1 MGLLGSGL
9 TAILREAVRSL
20 LAARLRTALGLIG
33 IMIGIASVITMISV
47 GEIAKAKSRAEFEAL
62 GTDMITIEARGGE
75 GSPSIAL
82 EDAVELTG
90 EVPTIAMAAPRIQLS
105 GKSRYAGKMAGRGTT
120 QGVTGAFARVNRLE
134 LAEGRFISD
143 LDYRQSWA
151 VVGRHVAGR
160 MRKAGALEV
169 LGETIDVGDRPMT
182 VVGVLKPH
190 QESYAMPFRIDA
202 DESVFVPITT
212 VERMEGASGI
222 RLIVARSAPLAHY
235 EDATRN
241 VKTYFRGRSPEL
253 ELKVTSAKQLIERM
267 ESQMQI
273 MTLLLAT
280 IGGVSLIM
288 GGIGV
293 MNIMLVTVSERR
305 TEIGIRRALG
315 ARRGDIQGQFLI
327 EAVILSVVGGAFG
340 VLVGIG
346 VTWGVCWFTG
356 WDFMVS
362 TMSVAVGLGVSSAVG
377 IFFGFQPARQA
388 ARLDPI
394 KALQG
399 E

>member
-75 GSPSIAL
+75 ESPPIEL
-82 EDAVELTG
+82 EDAVALTG
-90 EVPTIAMAAPRIQLS
+90 EVPTIAMAAPRIRLS
-105 GKSRYAGKMAGRGTT
+105 GKSRYAGKMAGRGST
-120 QGVTGAFARVNRLE
+120 QGVTASFARVNRLE
-134 LAEGRFISD
+134 LAEGRFVSD
-143 LDYRQSWA
+143 LDSRQSWA

-160 MRKAGALEV
+160 MRKAGAAEV
-169 LGETIDVGDRPMT
+169 LGEIIDLGDRPMT

-190 QESYAMPFRIDA
+190 EESYAMPFQINA
-202 DESVFVPITT
+202 DESVFVPIAAA
-212 VERMEGASGI
+212 ERMPGASGI
-222 RLIVARSAPLAHY
+222 RLIVARSAPFAHY
-235 EDATRN
+235 KKATRDVN
-241 VKTYFRGRSPEL
+241 TYFRGRAPGVQ
-253 ELKVTSAKQLIERM
+253 LKVTSAKQLIERM

-315 ARRGDIQGQFLI
+315 AGRGDIQGQFLI
-327 EAVILSVVGGAFG
+327 EAVILSMVGGAFG
-340 VLVGIG
+340 VVVGVG
-346 VTWGVCWFTG
+346 VTWGVCRFTD

-362 TMSVAVGLGVSSAVG
+362 AMSVAVGLGVSSAVG

>member
-1 MGLLGSGL
+1 MRVPGSGL
-9 TAILREAVRSL
+9 TPILREAVRSL

-62 GTDMITIEARGGE
+62 GTDMITMEAMGGE
-75 GSPSIAL
+75 GSRSIAL
-82 EDAVELTG
+82 EDAMALSS
-90 EVPTIAMAAPRIQLS
+90 EVPAIAIAAPRIRIS
-105 GKSRYAGKMAGRGTT
+105 GKFLYAGKRMGRGSV
-120 QGVTGAFARVNRLE
+120 QGVTSSFARVNRIQ
-134 LAEGRFISD
+134 LADGRFISD
-143 LDYRQSWA
+143 LDYRESWA

-160 MRKAGALEV
+160 MRKEGAFEA
-169 LGETIDVGDRPMT
+169 LGETIDVAGRPMT

-190 QESYAMPFRIDA
+190 EEGYGMPFQVDA

-212 VERMEGASGI
+212 AQRMQGATGI

-235 EDATRN
+235 TEATRD
-241 VKTYFRGRSPEL
+241 VTSYFRARAPDL
-253 ELKVTSAKQLIERM
+253 QLKVTSAEQLIERM

-280 IGGVSLIM
+280 IGGVALIM

-315 ARRGDIQGQFLI
+315 AGRGDIQGQFLI
-327 EAVILSVVGGAFG
+327 EAVILSVVGGVFG
-340 VLVGIG
+340 VVAGIG
-346 VTWGVCWFTG
+346 VTWGVCRFTG

-362 TMSVAVGLGVSSAVG
+362 SMSVVVGLGVSSAVG
-377 IFFGFQPARQA
+377 MFFGFQPARQA